1 MRFFLNVT
9 TSRGQVY
16 RVSEEF
22 IHSFRCYERLSGLDP
37 SLDKSKSEL
46 EAMTPEIKLPNSLF
60 DNLPLDHDL
69 GSNNHSQVVSPPY
82 YLRILISKGAETS
95 PLFNEGLISGNATLT
110 VVGEDEDSTRHFRGI
125 ILRSLRRNSNSTGS
139 SRLEICVY
147 PDLWALS
154 VSQKSRVWTNVRAS
168 DVLFDLQTEY
178 LQELT
183 AFAAIQDRRLGVGG
197 QEREAVIQWNE
208 SDFEFVSRLLERDG
222 EYYAFHHT
230 DVSTDIILLSHNFP
244 VLTDYLPAKNL
255 SFVPHGEQQER
266 MFSDTISTCVYEQKL
281 VPKQYAISD
290 YNPLNASTPL
300 NYSSPNT
307 MHSAFEIY
315 DYPAEVTML
324 SDLSEVSGRR
334 LNAVKAREDIY
345 IISSKC
351 PMVSAGHLISAQ
363 TDFDEDQFTKLRP
376 TQVVHELV
384 RDEGNIPHY
393 FNWCEAMDASKRYSP
408 TMRTPVPSIQG
419 THNAIVVTQNGML
432 ADVDSKARA
441 LVVFRW
447 DRDQIPVR
455 VRLGQPWAGGK
466 HGLNV
471 LPRGGDEVVVS
482 FIQGNTE
489 RPLILTSLHNSKTGK
504 KYDPSK
510 NITIGLQGATDPGP
524 PRTQQHTTAIHNS
537 GGNAVLFSEETGK
550 ELVKIDAY
558 KDFMLEIG
566 HKDST
571 DRKKSFKLGFEHR
584 RNSSRDFLYTHEV
597 TGTASG
603 ISQGALE
610 GVNNKSVQADVSVSD
625 GQIVIP
631 DSVAGYI
638 NFQVDASSLTDDD
651 IEHIISDET
660 LEIKIRN
667 GQNTST
673 KLWIPFGAVAKA
685 EYTTDFNSGAPQWSH
700 LPED

>member
-315 DYPAEVTML
+315 DYPA
-324 SDLSEVSGRR
+324 
-334 LNAVKAREDIY
+334 
-345 IISSKC
+345 
-351 PMVSAGHLISAQ
+351 
-363 TDFDEDQFTKLRP
+363 
-376 TQVVHELV
+376 
-384 RDEGNIPHY
+384 
-393 FNWCEAMDASKRYSP
+393 
-408 TMRTPVPSIQG
+408 
-419 THNAIVVTQNGML
+419 
-432 ADVDSKARA
+432 
-441 LVVFRW
+441 
-447 DRDQIPVR
+447 
-455 VRLGQPWAGGK
+455 
-466 HGLNV
+466 
-471 LPRGGDEVVVS
+471 
-482 FIQGNTE
+482 
-489 RPLILTSLHNSKTGK
+489 
-504 KYDPSK
+504 
-510 NITIGLQGATDPGP
+510 
-524 PRTQQHTTAIHNS
+524 
-537 GGNAVLFSEETGK
+537 
-550 ELVKIDAY
+550 
-558 KDFMLEIG
+558 
-566 HKDST
+566 
-571 DRKKSFKLGFEHR
+571 
-584 RNSSRDFLYTHEV
+584 
-597 TGTASG
+597 
-603 ISQGALE
+603 
-610 GVNNKSVQADVSVSD
+610 
-625 GQIVIP
+625 
-631 DSVAGYI
+631 
-638 NFQVDASSLTDDD
+638 
-651 IEHIISDET
+651 
-660 LEIKIRN
+660 
-667 GQNTST
+667 
-673 KLWIPFGAVAKA
+673 
-685 EYTTDFNSGAPQWSH
+685 
-700 LPED
+700 